1 MANSQLH
8 AAKVLTEICS
18 RASPFCPPPLQDET
32 GPTTDKWEIRSPTG
46 MWIGFPMDGLH
57 SRRRDCHFDDTP
69 FLSLLKH
76 LIKVEGVQ
84 QNDSLADGQACS
96 GWIASGGSRRMR
108 GLAWQ

>member
-1 MANSQLH
+1 MPLPHWANRNGVRQ
-8 AAKVLTEICS
+8 
-18 RASPFCPPPLQDET
+18 
-32 GPTTDKWEIRSPTG
+32 
-46 MWIGFPMDGLH
+46 GFPNRRRQALLAGRGHPQALDGLC